1 MRNVAALEGPELQ
14 PHRKEVAALFD
25 TLPYLPCLG
34 LCSKRRPTHI
44 GASFSLAQ
52 SMAKSIK
59 PKSVPTSADF
69 GNAKLSLLGRSETRL
84 PSSVSPS
91 TLETFENRYPH
102 RDYVIEFDADDFTSL
117 CPITGQPDFAT
128 LHIEYVADQRCI
140 ETKSLK
146 FYLASFRNCAA
157 FNEEVANRILD
168 DLVSACSPRIMTVFG
183 QFASRG
189 GIRVSVRAEYEK
201 PARSR
206 SRKR

>member
-1 MRNVAALEGPELQ
+1 
-14 PHRKEVAALFD
+14 
-25 TLPYLPCLG
+25 
-34 LCSKRRPTHI
+34 
-44 GASFSLAQ
+44 
-52 SMAKSIK
+52 MAKSIK
-59 PKSVPTSADF
+59 LKSVPTSAHSA
-69 GNAKLSLLGRSETRL
+69 NAKLSLLGRSETRL

-102 RDYVIEFDADDFTSL
+102 RNYVIEFDADDFTSL

-128 LHIEYVADQRCI
+128 LHIEYVADQQCI

-168 DLVSACSPRIMTVFG
+168 DLVSACSPRTMTVFG